1 MELRYALFALMVFG
15 FAFAGLSISDY
26 ALSPEVVEPGTS
38 GVLEITIT
46 NPSDIDTV
54 ENVVVYVTSAEGL
67 GIDRSF
73 GVGDLEPSY
82 CYGAVCEPTS
92 VVVSLPFSASEDIS
106 SGYYTVKVEATGR
119 TKDYYL
125 DSSNQLKS
133 KTDSFTKRSTIP
145 VEVVEQPVIS
155 VFLSEESIE
164 DMTQEIFTFTNEG
177 GTAKRMRVTILNEG
191 MGFLNQDQL
200 YLEEL
205 EGSATLNAT
214 LDARGSSEGAAK
226 LQLQLTYQN
235 ELGTEITETKTIPVT
250 VKKGR
255 GNFVF
260 VQEEP
265 VVTGEESSLQ
275 LTLTNEGNAISDLRF
290 TFQADDVRLQGLN
303 EFKVG
308 DLGRD
313 ETTSLSIPLVADLE
327 PGTKNVALDL
337 TWEESGEDRMG
348 TVTIPLKIISDSNVG
363 VYLEANPAPLTSG
376 KEHTLSVTVSNLGSY
391 DIEGTT
397 VEVSSEALEL
407 LTVQPQQYIGG
418 LESDDFSSVQYKV
431 RVKQLEPGEYPASVS
446 VLFRDASGEWITV
459 EKEMEI
465 GISEPVSEGDS
476 PLPLAIGVVVIAAV
490 AYWWFRKRKEK

>member
-1 MELRYALFALMVFG
+1 MDIKYALFALMVFG
-15 FAFAGLSISDY
+15 LAFAGLSISDY

-38 GVLEITIT
+38 GFLQITVSNSAQT
-46 NPSDIDTV
+46 DTV
-54 ENVVVYVTSAEGL
+54 ENVVVEISSVEDL

-73 GVGDLEPSY
+73 VVGDLEAMS
-82 CYGAVCEPTS
+82 S
-92 VVVSLPFSASEDIS
+92 VMVSLPFSAAEDIP
-106 SGYYTVKVEATGR
+106 SGYYTVEAKATGR
-119 TKDYYL
+119 TKEYYL

-133 KTDSFTKRSTIP
+133 KTETFTKRATIP

-155 VFLSEESIE
+155 VFLSEESVE
-164 DMTQEIFTFTNEG
+164 DITQEILTFTNEG
-177 GTAKRMRVTILNEG
+177 GTAKRMKVTILNEG

-200 YLEEL
+200 YLKEL
-205 EGSATLNAT
+205 EDSAMLNAT
-214 LDARGSSEGAAK
+214 LDARGSDEGAAK
-226 LQLQLTYQN
+226 LQLQLAYQN
-235 ELGTEITETKTIPVT
+235 ELGTEITETKEIPVT
-250 VKKGR
+250 VKKGE

-260 VQEEP
+260 VQGEP
-265 VVTGEESSLQ
+265 VVTGEEEDLQ

-290 TFQADDVRLQGLN
+290 TFQTDDVRLQGLN

-308 DLGRD
+308 DLGKD
-313 ETTSLSIPLVADLE
+313 ETISLSVPLVADLE

-348 TVTIPLKIISDSNVG
+348 TVTIPVKVISDSSVG

-376 KEHTLSVTVSNLGSY
+376 NEHTLSVTVSNLGSY

-431 RVKQLEPGEYPASVS
+431 RVKQLGPGNYPASVT
-446 VLFRDASGEWITV
+446 VMFRDASGEWITV

-465 GISEPVSEGDS
+465 AISEPVSEGDS
-476 PLPLAIGVVVIAAV
+476 PLPLAIGVVAIAAI